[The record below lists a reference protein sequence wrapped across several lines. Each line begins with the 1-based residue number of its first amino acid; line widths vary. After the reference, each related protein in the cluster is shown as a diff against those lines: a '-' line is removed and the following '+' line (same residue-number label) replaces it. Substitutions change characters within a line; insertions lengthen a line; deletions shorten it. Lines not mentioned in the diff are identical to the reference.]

1 MIKIQ
6 PTKYS
11 GIYQGYLGNKRFLFT
26 KSLDGKTFF
35 NERINQGY
43 RQFDFT
49 RSKLAAAIMKN
60 ISEIPIRE
68 NSSILYL
75 GASHG
80 FTPSFVSDIIGRNGS
95 LFCVEFAPRVIRD
108 LIEICEQRENMA
120 PILADANHPELYKDK
135 IKKVDI
141 IYQDIAQKN
150 QVEILFK
157 NLQFLKPKGYVLLA
171 IKSRSIDV
179 TKKPSLIYEE
189 VKNKLKT
196 KLNIIDFRTL
206 DPFEKDH
213 IFFVCQLK

>member
-1 MIKIQ
+1 MNIST
-6 PTKYS
+6 TKYS
-11 GIYQGYLGNKRFLFT
+11 GIFQGYLGNKRFLFT

-35 NERINQGY
+35 GERMNKGY

-49 RSKLAAAIMKN
+49 RSKLAAAVMKN
-60 ISEIPIRE
+60 VSEIPIRE
-68 NSSILYL
+68 NNSILYL

-80 FTPSFVSDIIGRNGS
+80 YTPSFVSDMIGRNGS
-95 LFCVEFAPRVIRD
+95 LYCVEFAPRVIRD
-108 LIEICEQRENMA
+108 LIEICGERENMA
-120 PILADANHPELYKDK
+120 PILANANHPELYKDI
-135 IKKVDI
+135 IKKVDV

-179 TKKPSLIYEE
+179 TKKPFLIFDE
-189 VKNKLKT
+189 VKIMLKT